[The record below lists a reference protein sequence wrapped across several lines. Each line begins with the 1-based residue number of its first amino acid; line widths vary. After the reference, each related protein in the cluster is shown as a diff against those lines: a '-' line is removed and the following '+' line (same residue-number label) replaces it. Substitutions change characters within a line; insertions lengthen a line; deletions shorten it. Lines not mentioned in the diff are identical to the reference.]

1 MVSFVA
7 IHFSVNRTL
16 VKMIF
21 CAWCYCNWVFWKKK
35 ETIFTEM
42 CKFVAELTVKM
53 RTPNCFCILSGK
65 QWCMRIYRVCWWRNI
80 HGSPWTW
87 LHGCTSEKWTANP
100 GVLCC
105 LSPGWGVCSR
115 PDPDSFICCF
125 FSFVRMKFGGE
136 ARHFAS
142 VRSFSKKQ
150 KAKPQKWAVGVRT
163 PLGKWRRDWQ
173 PNSDFR
179 VLIW

>member
-1 MVSFVA
+1 MA
-7 IHFSVNRTL
+7 IHFSVNGTL

-21 CAWCYCNWVFWKKK
+21 CAWCYCNWVFWKKR

-65 QWCMRIYRVCWWRNI
+65 QWCMRIYRFSGGEGISMVLL
-80 HGSPWTW
+80 G
-87 LHGCTSEKWTANP
+87 HGCMGAPPRNEQQTLGYSAACSLAEVRVH
-100 GVLCC
+100 VLSQIN
-105 LSPGWGVCSR
+105 LFVV
-115 PDPDSFICCF
+115 F
-125 FSFVRMKFGGE
+125 FRRNKIW
-136 ARHFAS
+136 R
-142 VRSFSKKQ
+142 RSKAFQFSKKQ

-163 PLGKWRRDWQ
+163 PLGNQRRGWE

-179 VLIW
+179 VVNW